1 MEETLRRIRRPV
13 LVAVLM
19 LIACG
24 KGDGRRAP
32 GYWDAIVPVEDF
44 MWQEVMGYRTKALEL
59 LGECD
64 VDQSSDTTFAVIRG
78 QNFWR
83 VASHDTVLVMVEYD
97 AVGIMLPKRVSP
109 NGRDT
114 TFTFTPQVGR
124 LGETFAVTWDSS
136 GKKTKL
142 VCGLHHANH
151 QRFQR
156 FKRGQFD
163 SADGSRARWD
173 STLASVTSPFGWLSP

>member
-1 MEETLRRIRRPV
+1 
-13 LVAVLM
+13 
-19 LIACG
+19 
-24 KGDGRRAP
+24 
-32 GYWDAIVPVEDF
+32 
-44 MWQEVMGYRTKALEL
+44 MWQEIMGYRSKALSL
-59 LGECD
+59 LGDCA
-64 VDQSSDTTFAVIRG
+64 VDQSTDTTFAVMRG

-114 TFTFTPQVGR
+114 TFTFTPQVDR
-124 LGETFAVTWDSS
+124 IGETFAVTWDSA
-136 GKKTKL
+136 GKVKL
-142 VCGLHHANH
+142 VCGLHQANH

-156 FKRGQFD
+156 FRREQFD

-173 STLASVTSPFGWLSP
+173 ATIASLKSPW